1 MSQEYQER
9 GSRFRWPEFVM
20 KLLFTRQLA
29 EKACSHLDQIQVTE
43 PDTGVCPQCVEVGD
57 TWPALR
63 MCLICGFI
71 GCCDTSKNKHMLAHV
86 RESGHPIIRS
96 IQHGE
101 AWIWCYEDEA
111 FITAKSEQIRRL
123 LPDYP
128 ASDGQQG
135 DDGA

>member
-1 MSQEYQER
+1 MSQSYEKR
-9 GSRFRWPEFVM
+9 GSRFKLPEFVL
-20 KLLFTRQLA
+20 KLLFTRQL
-29 EKACSHLDQIQVTE
+29 EERTCNHLEQIRVVR
-43 PDTGVCPQCVEVGD
+43 PDTDVCPQCVELGD

-63 MCLICGFI
+63 MCLICGFV

-101 AWIWCYEDEA
+101 AWIWCYDDEA
-111 FITAKSEQIRRL
+111 FLSAKSEQLKRL

-128 ASDGQQG
+128 ESDPQQG
-135 DDGA
+135 GDDA

>member
-1 MSQEYQER
+1 MSQEYKKR
-9 GSRFRWPEFVM
+9 GSRFRFPEFLL

-29 EKACSHLDQIQVTE
+29 EKTCSHLDQIEAVRPET
-43 PDTGVCPQCVEVGD
+43 DVCPQCVELGD

-63 MCLICGFI
+63 MCLICGFV

-86 RESGHPIIRS
+86 HETGHPIIRS

-111 FITAKSEQIRRL
+111 FITAKSEQIQRFVPGY
-123 LPDYP
+123 PDSE
-128 ASDGQQG
+128 AQRQES
-135 DDGA
+135 